1 MSYAVRNTIILLVS
15 LFLIVGSGYSY
26 LKFFLEAER
35 DSLQQELDTKKRDF
49 DAKQNINNEFN
60 ELNDRYQAALRFIE
74 NYDKSLYPTNKP
86 DDVYDF
92 INAINENGGGKIFYD
107 FVFNDSIPDN
117 QYGIIESQLSG
128 FGNYAEVTNFINRI
142 EHSQLLNK
150 ISELSISPGRS
161 DDDINDVNF
170 SFHLESYYQKSA
182 IFDTLN
188 YDYNIVKDPDISTY
202 NPLYPLIQTTFPAND
217 EGLVNVE
224 TSRMVGITGN
234 RVFLIGQ
241 GGKVISLKKGDR
253 VYLGSLTDID
263 LQKKTATFNLNK
275 GGIQVVV
282 TLEVD
287 R

>member
-49 DAKQNINNEFN
+49 NTKQNINNEFSD
-60 ELNDRYQAALRFIE
+60 LNNRYQKALKFIE
-74 NYDKSLYPTNKP
+74 DYDKSLYPSNKP
-86 DDVYDF
+86 DDVFDF
-92 INAINENGGGKIFYD
+92 INSISEKSGGKIFYD
-107 FVFNDSIPDN
+107 FVFNDTIPSN

-128 FGNYAEVTNFINRI
+128 YGNYAEVTNFINRI
-142 EHSQLLNK
+142 ENSQLLNK
-150 ISELSISPGRS
+150 ISELTISPGRR
-161 DDDINDVNF
+161 DDDINDINF
-170 SFHLESYYQKSA
+170 SFHLESYYQKAA
-182 IFDTLN
+182 IFDSLS
-188 YDYNIVKDPDISTY
+188 YDYNIVKDSDISTY

-217 EGLVNVE
+217 EGLVNVGS
-224 TSRMVGITGN
+224 SRMVGITGN

-253 VYLGSLTDID
+253 VYLGTLTNID

-275 GGIQVVV
+275 GGIQEVV